1 MSLRLR
7 ATINGVLVL
16 LLAWSALP
24 SLVSEQTRTGSALIP
39 DRAMTLGLD
48 LQGGIHWLLRVDE
61 KAVAVQEAKSLDAV
75 IESEAEDQ
83 RISVTGH
90 RVSEDGALELEGQ
103 ASALRALIED
113 SIAEVE
119 VEQTGDKLLVRATG
133 LRNQAA
139 VRRAVEQSIEVL
151 RRRIDDL
158 GVREPLIA
166 PQGDDRILVQMPGAD
181 IDPEQAAE
189 ALRKA
194 TFLEFKAVLATAP
207 NEELLRS
214 QYPDGLSEEQQI
226 VFEYNYDPTDKAKRE
241 VREALLVPKQAV
253 LTGDMLDDARVGFD
267 RRNKPIIQFTWNR
280 EGARIFGE
288 FTQAH
293 VGDRLAAIIDGE
305 VITSPTIRS
314 RIRREGQIEGSFTQ
328 EEASRVASSLRSG
341 SLPIP
346 LIIEEERTVGPALG
360 QDAIEAGLRSL
371 ILGMALVVLFMVVYY
386 QVGGWIANAALL
398 VNLILILGAMS
409 LLGATL
415 TLPGIAGLVL
425 TVGMAVDANVIIY
438 ERIREELRKG
448 ATIKTAVQ
456 IGFSRSALT
465 ILDANVTTLFTAL
478 ILLWLGRGPVQGF
491 GVTLAIGIL
500 TTVYTALVVTRMLFE
515 YWLARNP
522 TKLRI

>member
-1 MSLRLR
+1 MSLRWR
-7 ATINGVLVL
+7 AILNGVLVL

-24 SLVSEQTRTGSALIP
+24 SLVSESTRTSSALIP

-61 KAVAVQEAKSLDAV
+61 KAVAVQEARSLDAV
-75 IESEAEDQ
+75 IETEAED
-83 RISVTGH
+83 RRVAITGH
-90 RVSEDGALELEGQ
+90 GVREDGALELEGD
-103 ASALRALIED
+103 STALRALIED
-113 SIAEVE
+113 VLDEVTVDEAE
-119 VEQTGDKLLVRATG
+119 GKLLVRATE
-133 LRNQAA
+133 LRNEAA

-166 PQGDDRILVQMPGAD
+166 PHGDDRILVQMPGAD

-194 TFLEFKAVLATAP
+194 TFLEFKEVLGAAA
-207 NEELLRS
+207 NEELLKA
-214 QYPDGLSEEQQI
+214 QFPGGIPEDQQI
-226 VFEYNYDPTDKAKRE
+226 VFEYNYDPNDKAKRD
-241 VREALLVPKQAV
+241 VREAVLVPKQAV

-267 RRNKPIIQFTWNR
+267 RRNKPIILFTWNR

-288 FTQAH
+288 FTQEH

-305 VITSPTIRS
+305 VVTSPTIRS

-328 EEASRVASSLRSG
+328 QEASRVASSLRSG

-360 QDAIEAGLRSL
+360 QDAIESGIRSL
-371 ILGMALVVLFMVVYY
+371 ILGMALVVLFMIAYY
-386 QVGGWIANAALL
+386 RVAGWIANAALV

-425 TVGMAVDANVIIY
+425 TVGMAVDSNVIIY

-448 ATIKTAVQ
+448 AAVKTAVQ

-465 ILDANVTTLFTAL
+465 ILDANVTTLFAAL

-500 TTVYTALVVTRMLFE
+500 TTVYAALIVTRLLFD
-515 YWLARNP
+515 YWLSRNP

>member
-1 MSLRLR
+1 MSLRFKVI
-7 ATINGVLVL
+7 ANAVLVL

-24 SLVSEQTRTGSALIP
+24 SFVSKETREASPWLP
-39 DRAMTLGLD
+39 DQAMIWGLD

-61 KAVAVQEAKSLDAV
+61 KAVAVQEAKSLAGV
-75 IESEAEDQ
+75 IEAEAEDRKLPLAGQ
-83 RISVTGH
+83 HVR
-90 RVSEDGALELEGQ
+90 EDGAIELEGDPE
-103 ASALRALIED
+103 ALRALVD
-113 SIAEVE
+113 DVLGEVE
-119 VEQTGDKLLVRATG
+119 TSEAGGKLEVRATPA
-133 LRNQAA
+133 RAEAA

-166 PQGDDRILVQMPGAD
+166 PHGDDRILVQMPGAD
-181 IDPEQAAE
+181 IDPEQAAQ

-194 TFLEFKAVLATAP
+194 TFLEFKEVLDAAP
-207 NEELLRS
+207 NEELLRAR
-214 QYPDGLSEEQQI
+214 YPEPEGIGERVI
-226 VFEYNYDPTDKAKRE
+226 VFEHDPVDKTIVK
-241 VREALLVPKQAV
+241 EALLVPKEAV
-253 LTGDMLDDARVGFD
+253 LTGDMLEDARVGFD

-280 EGARIFGE
+280 EGAQIFGE
-288 FTQAH
+288 FTGDH

-305 VITSPTIRS
+305 VVTSPSIRS
-314 RIRREGQIEGSFTQ
+314 RIRRDGQIEGSFTQ
-328 EEASRVASSLRSG
+328 EEAARVAVSLRSG

-360 QDAIEAGLRSL
+360 QDAIDAGARSL
-371 ILGMALVVLFMVVYY
+371 ILGSVLVVLFMVAYY
-386 QVGGWIANAALL
+386 RVGGWIANAALV
-398 VNLILILGAMS
+398 VNLALILGAMS

-448 ATIKTAVQ
+448 APIKSAVS

-465 ILDANVTTLFTAL
+465 ILDANLTTLFTAL

-491 GVTLAIGIL
+491 GVTLAIGIV
-500 TTVYTALVVTRMLFE
+500 TTLFASLVVSRLMFD
-515 YWLARNP
+515 YWMARNP
-522 TKLRI
+522 TELRI